1 MQIILLKFYYQCKN
15 NLLLL
20 VVFMDFCNNFAFI
33 INKTGNMIKLRIEDI
48 LRERG
53 ISKTQF
59 AEMMG
64 IAKQNVN
71 LLLNT
76 TNTTKMEK
84 IAEVLGVKFTDLFVY
99 DGEPQEEL
107 NGFVEYK
114 GEVYRIK
121 TKTDLENLLLSI
133 K

>member
-1 MQIILLKFYYQCKN
+1 MQGL
-15 NLLLL
+15 
-20 VVFMDFCNNFAFI
+20 
-33 INKTGNMIKLRIEDI
+33 IKLRIEEI

-53 ISKTQF
+53 VSKTQF

-99 DGEPQEEL
+99 DGEQEEL

>member
-1 MQIILLKFYYQCKN
+1 
-15 NLLLL
+15 
-20 VVFMDFCNNFAFI
+20 MDFCNNFAFI
-33 INKTGNMIKLRIEDI
+33 IKKTGNMIKLRIEEI

-84 IAEVLGVKFTDLFVY
+84 IAEVLSVKFTDLFVY
-99 DGEPQEEL
+99 DGEQEEL

>member
-1 MQIILLKFYYQCKN
+1 
-15 NLLLL
+15 
-20 VVFMDFCNNFAFI
+20 MDFCNNFAFI
-33 INKTGNMIKLRIEDI
+33 IKKTGNMIKLRIEEI

-121 TKTDLENLLLSI
+121 TKADLENLLLSI

>member
-1 MQIILLKFYYQCKN
+1 
-15 NLLLL
+15 
-20 VVFMDFCNNFAFI
+20 MDFCNNFAFTI
-33 INKTGNMIKLRIEDI
+33 KKTGNMIKLRIEEI

-99 DGEPQEEL
+99 DGKQEEL

-121 TKTDLENLLLSI
+121 TKADLENLLLSI

>member
-99 DGEPQEEL
+99 DGEQEEL
-107 NGFVEYK
+107 NGFVEYN